1 MWILALLAL
10 VLSRLARA
18 VHNETIDDA
27 SALIT
32 YKDATLQ
39 RNITAFDSRLLWDGT
54 VTYIVPIPD
63 SSPTIT
69 IPFTGTAIYI
79 FVAYPG
85 RVEPAPSGFTV
96 LIDGVP
102 SGNWAAKESA
112 LLYHHL
118 VYHNSTL
125 PDASHTLVM
134 QIMLGWEFYFDY
146 AVYTSNVDPPV
157 ESPTST
163 TNSAS
168 SSGST
173 PQSPSTTISTPT
185 IVLTVAGDASTIDIL
200 SAVTQPAETSTSIA
214 VSISGLTQTLSGPTS
229 TVSASGLTLS
239 GTSPAVGGTSQA
251 AGAAAATSS
260 NITTIIRMA
269 GNLPAIPMIGAF
281 LGGVLFGGLVMLV
294 CLILLR
300 RRRTRKR
307 KRAPWIFNAAGFGFD
322 ERRGTGEKGDRR
334 EKYKSATEF
343 GEPGFE
349 ITEDA
354 EVLARV
360 RAEMRWHRASVQRLE
375 TDIPE
380 GHVGGSLERCPPTY
394 GELS

>member
-18 VHNETIDDA
+18 AHNETIDDA
-27 SALIT
+27 SPLIT
-32 YKDATLQ
+32 YHDATLQ

-69 IPFTGTAIYI
+69 IPFNGTAIYI

-85 RVEPAPSGFTV
+85 RIEPAPSGFTV

-118 VYHNSTL
+118 VYHTGTL

-134 QIMLGWEFYFDY
+134 QIMSGWEFYFDY

-157 ESPTST
+157 DSLTST

-173 PQSPSTTISTPT
+173 PQSPSATISTPP
-185 IVLTVAGDASTIDIL
+185 IVLTVTGDASTVDIL
-200 SAVTQPAETSTSIA
+200 STATQPAETSTSIA
-214 VSISGLTQTLSGPTS
+214 VSISRLTQTLSGEDS
-229 TVSASGLTLS
+229 TVSALGLTLS
-239 GTSPAVGGTSQA
+239 GTSPAVGRTSQA
-251 AGAAAATSS
+251 AGAAAAASS
-260 NITTIIRMA
+260 NVAAIIRMT
-269 GNLPAIPMIGAF
+269 GNLPVVPMIGAF
-281 LGGVLFGGLVMLV
+281 LGGALFGGLMMLV

-300 RRRTRKR
+300 RRRTRNR

-322 ERRGTGEKGDRR
+322 ERSPTGEKGATH
-334 EKYKSATEF
+334 EKRTSVTDF

-349 ITEDA
+349 MTEDA

-360 RAEMRWHRASVQRLE
+360 RAEMRWLRASVLE
-375 TDIPE
+375 RDIPE
-380 GHVGGSLERCPPTY
+380 GCLRGPLGRHPPAY
-394 GELS
+394 GELG